1 MGTPLA
7 GAIMKFCLP
16 DNVVFTFY
24 ALPLFFFPLSTAGAG
39 ISAGL
44 FLLIYAASGHWQ
56 RWREVT
62 QRPWSMPLALLIAL
76 TFIGLLWTKD
86 LHAGFKV
93 AAATGYGIY
102 AFMGATLPWRQQW
115 VRWLIRLF
123 LAGLFLNAVA
133 AFLMTWHILPWHNE
147 NYIAYTGFAD
157 HIWLSMALTHALLW
171 ILWDLRIKWNFNIWT
186 NITLAFLF
194 FSQLAI
200 TPGRSGQLLFVL
212 LMPLAVWFLF
222 KGKWRYWALVA
233 ITLTVAC
240 MALSP
245 IVQSRV
251 SLGIQN
257 LEQFIANPDT
267 TTTSWGERL
276 ATMWAGID
284 MAYEHP
290 IDGVGT
296 GDFAPAMRDLQSR
309 HLITETP
316 GTIGDSAA
324 NSYISEAAILGLPG
338 LLLLLLFLIS
348 LSKETWNAR
357 MTPQGWFVLSYLG
370 IFWIGGFYNTLT
382 WGYADAFTIA
392 ILAGL
397 PLTTK
402 MARYTIGMEI

>member
-1 MGTPLA
+1 M
-7 GAIMKFCLP
+7 P
-16 DNVVFTFY
+16 DSVIFTFY

-44 FLLIYAASGHWQ
+44 FLFMYAVSGHWK
-56 RWREVT
+56 RWREIT
-62 QRPWSMPLALLIAL
+62 KRSWALPLALLISL
-76 TFIGLLWTKD
+76 SFLGLLWTND
-86 LHAGFKV
+86 LHAGFKIAV
-93 AAATGYGIY
+93 ATGYGIY
-102 AFMGATLPWRQQW
+102 AFMGATLPWRNLW

-133 AFLMTWHILPWHNE
+133 AFLMTWHVLPWHNE
-147 NYIAYTGFAD
+147 DYIAYTGFAD

-171 ILWDLRIKWNFNIWT
+171 ILWDLRAKWNFGLWT
-186 NITLAFLF
+186 NLIIGALF
-194 FSQLAI
+194 FIQLAI

-212 LMPLAVWFLF
+212 LMPVSVWILF
-222 KGKWRYWALVA
+222 NGKWRYWAFGV
-233 ITLTVAC
+233 ITLGIAG

-251 SLGIQN
+251 ALGAQN

-290 IDGVGT
+290 IAGVGT
-296 GDFAPAMRDLQSR
+296 GGFASAMADLQKR

-316 GTIGDSAA
+316 GTVGDSAA
-324 NSYISEAAILGLPG
+324 NSYISEAAVLGIPG
-338 LLLLLLFLIS
+338 LLLLLWFLIA
-348 LSKETWNAR
+348 LTKEVWNVY

-370 IFWIGGFYNTLT
+370 IFWIGSLYNTLT
-382 WGYADAFTIA
+382 WGYADALTIA

-397 PLTTK
+397 PLTISKTHYAK
-402 MARYTIGMEI
+402 AMEI